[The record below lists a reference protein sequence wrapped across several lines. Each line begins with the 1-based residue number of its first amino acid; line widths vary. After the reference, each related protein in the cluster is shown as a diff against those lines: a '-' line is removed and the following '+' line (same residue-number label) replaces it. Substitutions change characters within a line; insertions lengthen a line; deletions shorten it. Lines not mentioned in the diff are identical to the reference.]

1 MLLLIPL
8 LLPLLGAVVVLFF
21 RGAAR
26 AALLIGAA
34 EIAALAWLML
44 ATYRRGSIS
53 YGRYLR
59 ADNLTTVFLAG
70 LCLIFALVLA
80 YSSGYLRHL
89 PSERFASL
97 RWFYAL
103 LFLFLFT
110 MLAAYLSSNLG
121 LLWIFMEGTT
131 LASALLVGFYETE
144 GAVEAGW
151 KYLVVCTVGLAFA
164 LFGTIALYLAAVKSG
179 VSGSSALDWTSL
191 VAAAPQLS
199 LMTHLVK
206 LAFLFLMVGY
216 GTKVGF
222 VPLHSW
228 LPDAHAEAPSPI
240 STMLS
245 ATLLNCAI
253 YALLRFDAISVRAL
267 GAGFSHH
274 LFLLFGGASIL
285 IAGLLMIVQRDL
297 KRLFAYSSVEHMG
310 IIATGIGLGG
320 PLGLYGAL
328 LHTFNHSVGKSV
340 LFFAAGNVREN
351 LGTLRIDRITGMTR
365 VLPFTSGALVLGG
378 LAIVG
383 MPPFALFVSEFAIL
397 SAAFSQAQ
405 HLVAVIFL
413 VGLTLAFGAL
423 LFHFLRMLG
432 GEPTG
437 TPGSRRVARAEVAV
451 IATCALVLLVFGLH
465 VPALFRTL
473 LEGAVGALQR

>member
-1 MLLLIPL
+1 MVL
-8 LLPLLGAVVVLFF
+8 LLPLLIPVLGAAIVLFF
-21 RGAAR
+21 RR
-26 AALLIGAA
+26 ATRTALLIGTA
-34 EIAALAWLML
+34 EIAALSWLTF
-44 ATYRRGSIS
+44 ATYRHGSVAF
-53 YGRYLR
+53 GHYLR
-59 ADNLTTVFLAG
+59 ADHLTAVFLAS
-70 LCLIFALVLA
+70 LCVIFALVLV

-89 PSERFASL
+89 PPERFSSV

-110 MLAAYLSSNLG
+110 MLASYLSSNLG

-179 VSGSSALDWTSL
+179 VAGGSALDWTSL
-191 VAAAPQLS
+191 MAAAPQLS
-199 LMTHLVK
+199 VMKNLVK
-206 LAFLFLMVGY
+206 LAFVFLIVGY

-240 STMLS
+240 SAMLS
-245 ATLLNCAI
+245 AALLNCAM
-253 YALLRFDAISVRAL
+253 YALLRYDAIAVRAI
-267 GAGFSHH
+267 GPGFSHH
-274 LFLLFGGASIL
+274 LLLLFGGVSIL

-328 LHTFNHSVGKSV
+328 LHTFNHSVAKSV

-351 LGTLRIDRITGMTR
+351 LGTLRIDRISGLTR
-365 VLPFTSGALVLGG
+365 MLPFTSGALILGG

-397 SAAFSQAQ
+397 SGAFSQAR

-423 LFHFLRMLG
+423 LFHFLHMLG
-432 GEPTG
+432 GEPKDTPESRKVAG
-437 TPGSRRVARAEVAV
+437 TELAV
-451 IATCALVLLVFGLH
+451 IGVCAVVLLIFGVH
-465 VPALFRTL
+465 VPAQFQKLV
-473 LEGAVGALQR
+473 EGAMAVLQQ

>member
-1 MLLLIPL
+1 MVLLIPL
-8 LLPLLGAVVVLFF
+8 LLPVLGAAVVLFF
-21 RGAAR
+21 RSATR

-34 EIAALAWLML
+34 EIAALGWLML
-44 ATYRRGSIS
+44 ETYRHGSITF
-53 YGRYLR
+53 GRYLR
-59 ADNLTTVFLAG
+59 TDHLTTVFLAS
-70 LCLIFALVLA
+70 LSLIFALVLV

-89 PSERFASL
+89 PPERFSSL
-97 RWFYAL
+97 RWFYSL

-110 MLAAYLSSNLG
+110 MLAAYMSSNLG

-179 VSGSSALDWTSL
+179 VVGSSALDWS
-191 VAAAPQLS
+191 S
-199 LMTHLVK
+199 LMASAPHLSVMRDLVK
-206 LAFLFLMVGY
+206 LAFVFLLVGY

-228 LPDAHAEAPSPI
+228 LPDAHAEAPSPV
-240 STMLS
+240 SAMLS
-245 ATLLNCAI
+245 AALLNCAI
-253 YALLRFDAISVRAL
+253 YALVRYDAITVRAI
-267 GAGFSHH
+267 GADFSHH
-274 LFLLFGGASIL
+274 LFLLFGSASIL

-310 IIATGIGLGG
+310 IIAVGIGLGG

-328 LHTFNHSVGKSV
+328 LHTFNHSLAKSA
-340 LFFAAGNVREN
+340 LFFSAGNVREN
-351 LGTLRIDRITGMTR
+351 LGTLRVDQITGMTR
-365 VLPFTSGALVLGG
+365 VLPFTSGALILGG
-378 LAIVG
+378 LAIAG

-397 SAAFSQAQ
+397 SGAFSQAQ

-437 TPGSRRVARAEVAV
+437 TPPSRIVARTELAV
-451 IATCALVLLVFGLH
+451 IATCAVALLAFGVH
-465 VPALFRTL
+465 VPLQFRML
-473 LEGAVGALQR
+473 LKGAIGVLQQ

>member
-8 LLPLLGAVVVLFF
+8 LLPLLGAFIVLLF
-21 RGAAR
+21 RGAAKT
-26 AALLIGAA
+26 ALLIGAA
-34 EIAALAWLML
+34 EIVALGWLMFT
-44 ATYRRGSIS
+44 TYRRGSVS
-53 YGRYLR
+53 FGRYFR
-59 ADNLTTVFLAG
+59 ADNLTTVFLAS
-70 LCLIFALVLA
+70 LCIIFALVLV
-80 YSSGYLRHL
+80 YSSGYLRNL
-89 PSERFASL
+89 PSERFSSL

-179 VSGSSALDWTSL
+179 VPGSSALDWTSL

-199 LMTHLVK
+199 MMAHLVK
-206 LAFLFLMVGY
+206 LAFVFLMVGY

-253 YALLRFDAISVRAL
+253 YALLRYDVIAVRAL

-320 PLGLYGAL
+320 PLALFGAL
-328 LHTFNHSVGKSV
+328 LHTFNHSLAKSV

-351 LGTLRIDRITGMTR
+351 LGTLRIDRITGLTR
-365 VLPFTSGALVLGG
+365 LLPFTTTALILGG

-397 SAAFSQAQ
+397 SGAFSQAQ
-405 HLVAVIFL
+405 YLIAVIL
-413 VGLTLAFGAL
+413 LAGLTLAFGAL
-423 LFHFLRMLG
+423 LLHFLRMLG

-437 TPGSRRVARAEVAV
+437 ALESRRVARTEVAI
-451 IATCALVLLVFGLH
+451 IATSTLVLLVFGLH
-465 VPALFRTL
+465 VPAQFRTL
-473 LEGAVGALQR
+473 VEGAIGVLQQ

>member
-1 MLLLIPL
+1 MVL
-8 LLPLLGAVVVLFF
+8 LLPLLIPVFGAAVVLFF
-21 RGAAR
+21 RR
-26 AALLIGAA
+26 ATRTALLIGAA
-34 EIAALAWLML
+34 EIAALSWLMF
-44 ATYRRGSIS
+44 ATYRHGSITF
-53 YGRYLR
+53 GRYLR
-59 ADNLTTVFLAG
+59 ADHLTVVFLAS
-70 LCLIFALVLA
+70 LCLIFALVLV

-89 PSERFASL
+89 PPERFSSL

-110 MLAAYLSSNLG
+110 MLASYLSSNLG

-179 VSGSSALDWTSL
+179 VAGGSALDWTSL

-199 LMTHLVK
+199 VMKNLVK
-206 LAFLFLMVGY
+206 LAFVFLIVGY

-240 STMLS
+240 SAMLS
-245 ATLLNCAI
+245 AALLNCAM
-253 YALLRFDAISVRAL
+253 YALLRFDAIAVRAI
-267 GAGFSHH
+267 GPGFSHH
-274 LFLLFGGASIL
+274 LLLLFGGVSIL

-328 LHTFNHSVGKSV
+328 LHTFNHSLAKSV
-340 LFFAAGNVREN
+340 LFFAAGNIREN
-351 LGTLRIDRITGMTR
+351 LGTLRIDRISGLTR
-365 VLPFTSGALVLGG
+365 MLPFTSGALILGG

-383 MPPFALFVSEFAIL
+383 MPTFALFVSEFAIL
-397 SAAFSQAQ
+397 SGAFSQARY
-405 HLVAVIFL
+405 LVAVVFL

-423 LFHFLRMLG
+423 LFHFLHMLG
-432 GEPTG
+432 GEPKDTPEPRKVAG
-437 TPGSRRVARAEVAV
+437 TELAV
-451 IATCALVLLVFGLH
+451 MGACAVVLLIFGVH
-465 VPALFRTL
+465 VPAQFQKLV
-473 LEGAVGALQR
+473 EGAMAVLQQ